1 MLVVQQESLDD
12 AMNEV
17 FAALRADGQ
26 SIRPRK
32 GAAREIIG
40 AGIEISDPRSRVSR
54 SQTRGRIF
62 SALGELLW
70 YLSGTD
76 DVEMIG
82 YYIPAYID
90 SAHEG
95 RVEGAYG
102 PRLFG
107 VGERLVDVVQILKQ
121 NRDSRRAVVQIFDH
135 SDLTNI
141 IDVPCT
147 TSIQFLSR
155 DGELNLVVSM
165 RSNDAYWGF
174 PHDVFAFT
182 MLQEI
187 VACQLSLRL
196 GSYVHFVGSMHLY
209 EEHLP
214 QIDRYL
220 DLEGWQYPGAMPM
233 MPADQIEVWMPK
245 LLAAEESIRRSGAH
259 AEVDVDLAAH
269 AYWGDIVRLL
279 RAFAAKSAADVEALE
294 ADLVSPFYTP
304 YLRDRRQQLEDA
316 SD

>member
-17 FAALRADGQ
+17 FAALRADGEPIQ
-26 SIRPRK
+26 PRK
-32 GAAREIIG
+32 GPAREIIG
-40 AGIEISDPRSRVSR
+40 ASVEISDPRSRVSR

-70 YLSGTD
+70 YLAGTD
-76 DVEMIG
+76 DVEMISH
-82 YYIPAYID
+82 YIPAYTT

-95 RVEGAYG
+95 RVEGGYG

-107 VGERLVDVVQILKQ
+107 VGARLVDVVQILRE

-135 SDLTNI
+135 ADLTNVV
-141 IDVPCT
+141 DVPCT
-147 TSIQFLSR
+147 TSMQFLSR
-155 DGELNLVVSM
+155 AGELNLVVSM
-165 RSNDAYWGF
+165 RSNDAYLGF

-187 VACQLSLRL
+187 VACQLGLTL
-196 GSYVHFVGSMHLY
+196 GRYVHFVGSMHIY
-209 EEHLP
+209 EENMS

-220 DLEGWQYPGAMPM
+220 DVEGWQYPSAMPA
-233 MPADQIEVWMPK
+233 MPGDRIDEFLSK
-245 LLAAEESIRRSGAH
+245 LLAAEASIRKFGPRAP
-259 AEVDVDLAAH
+259 VDIELTSH
-269 AYWGDIVRLL
+269 AYWGDLVLLL
-279 RAFAAKSAADVEALE
+279 RAISATSAAEVEEME
-294 ADLVSPFYTP
+294 AEVANAFYSP

-316 SD
+316 R